1 MVYNEDYVIINKQ
14 GVTYY
19 KERGNR
25 DFLAFLESYP
35 KKIIDIIEDIIIIE
49 HAS

>member
-1 MVYNEDYVIINKQ
+1 MVYNKDYAIINKQ

-19 KERGNR
+19 KERGIR
-25 DFLAFLESYP
+25 DFLAFLEP
-35 KKIIDIIEDIIIIE
+35 DHKKIIDIIEDIIIIE